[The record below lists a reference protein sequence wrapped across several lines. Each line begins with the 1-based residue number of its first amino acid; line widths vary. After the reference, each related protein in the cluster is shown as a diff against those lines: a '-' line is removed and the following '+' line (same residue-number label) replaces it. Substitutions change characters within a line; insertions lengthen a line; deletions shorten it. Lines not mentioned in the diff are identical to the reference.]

1 MLSQRHNRMTHKS
14 HLILLA
20 KTLKDKNEFHELA
33 SIFLIYTGKEI
44 DDLADKLNKKEI
56 IK

>member
-1 MLSQRHNRMTHKS
+1 MTHKS